1 MAESEQTSNHSEF
14 LRLLAEHEAPIRA
27 FLRAILSSVADA
39 DEAFQLLIG
48 ICFYK
53 DFYRRI
59 GPAGF
64 EGVQ

>member
-1 MAESEQTSNHSEF
+1 MMQRCKAVFPEISAEK
-14 LRLLAEHEAPIRA
+14 LI
-27 FLRAILSSVADA
+27 
-39 DEAFQLLIG
+39 LIG